1 MKGLIAFWKSW
12 FYWRALLIGILMGLM
27 GAMTLWADMRIP
39 LYPQLNVAADVRE
52 LFVVLGAWYTGPIG
66 GMLAGAVSAL
76 YSPVSDPSLHF
87 STWLAH
93 TLAGLSLGL
102 VYLPGRTNLAG
113 KHFIVAW
120 ARALLTY
127 YLVLVTVVMAS
138 ISLLVPSFFATMTQP
153 ENPLVQGYIN
163 FLLAVLPEL
172 GFVFV
177 LTAIGLLALPRIYR
191 KPLWDVDKPNNP

>member
-1 MKGLIAFWKSW
+1 MKSLVAFWKSW
-12 FYWRALLIGILMGLM
+12 FYWRALLIGVLMGVV
-27 GAMTLWADMRIP
+27 GTVTLWADMRIP
-39 LYPQLNVAADVRE
+39 LYPRLNIAADVRE

-66 GMLAGAVSAL
+66 GMLAGAASAI
-76 YSPVSDPSLHF
+76 YSPVNDPLLHF

-113 KHFIVAW
+113 KNFVVTW
-120 ARALLTY
+120 VRAILTY

-138 ISLLVPSFFATMTQP
+138 ISLLVPSFFLSMTQP
-153 ENPLVQGYIN
+153 GDSLFQGYIT
-163 FLLAVLPEL
+163 FLNAVWPEM

-177 LTAIGLLALPRIYR
+177 ITTIGLLALPRIYR
-191 KPLWDVDKPNNP
+191 RPLWDVDKPNNP